1 MQDDGRAFLIADG
14 EQYNFRAVDCATKLY
29 FSTHAFLLSEHL
41 DGSHNRLP
49 GFYPI
54 NLTLYLLI
62 CAEAPQLL
70 ILRNWLIFRKGKLKR
85 SHVRYNTIPR
95 FE

>member
-49 GFYPI
+49 GFIRLISHFIYSCVRRGA
-54 NLTLYLLI
+54 TLVDSPELLDFP
-62 CAEAPQLL
+62 E
-70 ILRNWLIFRKGKLKR
+70 R
-85 SHVRYNTIPR
+85 
-95 FE
+95 

>member
-49 GFYPI
+49 GFI
-54 NLTLYLLI
+54 RLISHFILI

-70 ILRNWLIFRKGKLKR
+70 ILRNCLIFRKGKLKR